1 MIKLIGLGGYISFP
15 LRLPHFSRRNCR
27 FYWYSSSFFN
37 TLPVFPLPS
46 VFPGKSISFL
56 ASRSAQ
62 ILHIQ
67 RVHKCT
73 NKFAPAPAPAAPAV
87 PAAPAAPTAKNIQCF
102 PQIPSTVPF
111 FSVFF
116 RFIRYNYRFI
126 LFASKFCGTTSIFL
140 GSLPFILVDQIC
152 TPEYRQVLAC
162 LEGE

>member
-1 MIKLIGLGGYISFP
+1 MYQQVRP
-15 LRLPHFSRRNCR
+15 RPRPRRACSACR
-27 FYWYSSSFFN
+27 ARRAYSKKHSMF
-37 TLPVFPLPS
+37 
-46 VFPGKSISFL
+46 
-56 ASRSAQ
+56 
-62 ILHIQ
+62 
-67 RVHKCT
+67 
-73 NKFAPAPAPAAPAV
+73 
-87 PAAPAAPTAKNIQCF
+87 
-102 PQIPSTVPF
+102 PSTVPF